1 MSPHLVRRIVE
12 VVVSVT
18 LAVVVAA
25 APASA
30 LRLAPIDTPSTPST
44 EESVDETSLLLS
56 RGLLDIHMADLAE
69 DAQPDSSAEAGSLIM
84 SSGRLP
90 G

>member
-1 MSPHLVRRIVE
+1 MSPLFDRRIAE
-12 VVVSVT
+12 VVVSLT

-25 APASA
+25 TPASA
-30 LRLAPIDTPSTPST
+30 LRLAPIDTPGTG
-44 EESVDETSLLLS
+44 EESIDEGSLLLTS
-56 RGLLDIHMADLAE
+56 GLLDIHMADLAE
-69 DAQPDSSAEAGSLIM
+69 DAQPDSSAEAGSLVM

>member
-1 MSPHLVRRIVE
+1 MSPRFVRRIAE
-12 VVVSVT
+12 VVVSLT

-25 APASA
+25 TPASA
-30 LRLAPIDTPSTPST
+30 LRLAPIDTPGTG
-44 EESVDETSLLLS
+44 EESIDEGSLLLTS
-56 RGLLDIHMADLAE
+56 GLLDIHMADLAE
-69 DAQPDSSAEAGSLIM
+69 DAQPDSSAEAGSLVM